1 MYILSQF
8 QLISIDCLYTFVYN
22 LIKYT
27 NVYKGVVGMINESHP
42 RGRHVHREGR
52 RRRSPENVEGIEK
65 RDGAKTFRRGRAL
78 AFYDMMNRKSNILKK
93 QLETPE
99 LQSISPILVGELK
112 AVETLM
118 EEFARLFELYEV
130 EETDQEVIS
139 DAKSI
144 DMETL

>member
-1 MYILSQF
+1 
-8 QLISIDCLYTFVYN
+8 
-22 LIKYT
+22 
-27 NVYKGVVGMINESHP
+27 MINESHP
-42 RGRHVHREGR
+42 RARHGHSEGR
-52 RRRSPENVEGIEK
+52 RRESSENIEDIEK
-65 RDGAKTFRRGRAL
+65 RHGAKTFRRGRAL

-118 EEFARLFELYEV
+118 EEFAQLFELYEV

-139 DAKSI
+139 NAKSI
-144 DMETL
+144 DTETL